1 MGVSPQEFRAALGRY
16 LSLAA
21 VKTDPQ
27 GQITA
32 VTVSIQGVR
41 GCRARRRSKQPVTYR
56 VFVDVSNIRAGSLPM
71 VWVLSPP
78 NRSIEH
84 VNIFSPG
91 TCPLLKQSLPYLCW
105 GTFGSQWSRAGA
117 AGRTLT
123 ALLEN
128 ISQHLNTPNFGS
140 PAR

>member
-1 MGVSPQEFRAALGRY
+1 MGISPHEFRAALGRY

-41 GCRARRRSKQPVTYR
+41 GCRARRRAKQPVTYR
-56 VFVDVSNIRAGSLPM
+56 VFVDVSNIRGSSLPT

-84 VNIFSPG
+84 VNVFPPG
-91 TCPLLKQSLPYLCW
+91 VCPLLKQSHPYLCW
-105 GTFGSQWSRAGA
+105 GTFGSQWSRAGGS
-117 AGRTLT
+117 GRTLT

-128 ISQHLNTPNFGS
+128 ISQHLHPPYYGR